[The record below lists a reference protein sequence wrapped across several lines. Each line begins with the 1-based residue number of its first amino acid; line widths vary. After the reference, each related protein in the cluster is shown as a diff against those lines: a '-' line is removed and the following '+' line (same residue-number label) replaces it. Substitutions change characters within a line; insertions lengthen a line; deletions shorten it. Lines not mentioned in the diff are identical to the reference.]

1 MDSDFPFS
9 LGSDVSYRYTST
21 NQEIIDDIVA
31 VPRIMPRYIAEELAS
46 MLVNELKSGNIIQVK
61 DSKKFI
67 QRYGVFYPLLL
78 HLRHSDLWQSL
89 KELAAESPEAAA
101 PVTELFVTKIFD
113 LIDQFPKIRDGIY
126 NDLDKKMQDLL
137 AQFEKLL
144 EETNDQWN
152 QEIQDD
158 SVSWNEELTRI
169 LTEFSE
175 LLAQITTD
183 RNLNPDALKK
193 ICENCSDAIKSLEA
207 SLENPGN
214 ANSGLNSDQMK
225 ELIDELKEAIK
236 ELKNKEITDSNDGTD
251 KLESE
256 DAAEVGEPAE
266 NGDFDPSGK
275 PSSENENSP
284 SDESGQSEG
293 AQQGDGDGEAGGN
306 EQEDGNGP
314 GQDAHNG
321 ESTGHGHGSD
331 DGDGK
336 NSGTGDGTENGNS
349 TGKISTLVQQILDQL
364 QKLKKENAGA
374 HGDSKY
380 GIVKRITDFSN
391 NTETGNLIQSLLK
404 KSTFDPVNAML
415 QSLKPHLETINFLA
429 QLFPSKDWGSEI
441 TTLKK
446 EYIANLEKYT
456 KIVEKNDELKEI
468 LKLIGRIELEYGI
481 KKQSISPMGR
491 SEVHSITLSN
501 DISRL
506 LPTEAVK
513 FHHPLLRK
521 KLYADFTEGKLL
533 TYNLRGK
540 NWTDG
545 PPKKKEHGPVVA
557 LVDTSSSMHG
567 TPEIVAK
574 SVILALAK
582 KMLKQERDVK
592 VILFSGPKSTV
603 EIELLSKKKMATEFL
618 KFLQGSFGGGTD
630 FNTALKS
637 GLESLKQPAF
647 KGADLLFITDGDS
660 KISDISAI
668 NAWKR
673 VKEEQEARVFSLIID
688 SDTAGGL
695 LPISDYTYFIQRD
708 RHWSLKNSPATM
720 IRFIASPRNPSDEK
734 KNSLHQ
740 KIKKN
745 RFASPNRNKKI

>member
-1 MDSDFPFS
+1 MNNTISELDF
-9 LGSDVSYRYTST
+9 ST
-21 NQEIIDDIVA
+21 IHSISGKEIVDIVVA
-31 VPRIMPRYIAEELAS
+31 SPRQIPRHIREDLAS
-46 MLVNELKSGNIIQVK
+46 IIIKELIDGESIQIK

-67 QRYGVFYPLLL
+67 QRYGVFYPLLI
-78 HLRHSDLWQSL
+78 HLRHSELWQSL
-89 KELAAESPEAAA
+89 KKLAAESPEAAA

-113 LIDQFPKIRDGIY
+113 LIDQFPKIREGIY

-144 EETNDQWN
+144 EETNDQWT
-152 QEIQDD
+152 QEFQDGP
-158 SVSWNEELTRI
+158 VSRNKEITRL

-175 LLAQITTD
+175 LLAQITSD
-183 RNLNPDALKK
+183 QNLKPDALEK
-193 ICENCSDAIKSLEA
+193 ICDDCSDAVKTLEI
-207 SLENPGN
+207 SLENPEN
-214 ANSGLNSDQMK
+214 VDSGLNSDKMK
-225 ELIDELKEAIK
+225 ELIDELKKTIK
-236 ELKNKEITDSNDGTD
+236 EIKNEEKTAAIDGAAD

-256 DAAEVGEPAE
+256 DATEVGEPAE
-266 NGDFDPSGK
+266 NGDFDLPGK
-275 PSSENENSP
+275 TDPGNENSQTEEP
-284 SDESGQSEG
+284 G
-293 AQQGDGDGEAGGN
+293 QGDGAEQAGGSGEGEGN
-306 EQEDGNGP
+306 AQEDRI
-314 GQDAHNG
+314 GQDQGTHNG
-321 ESTGHGHGSD
+321 ERMGHGQDSD
-331 DGDGK
+331 GGDSER
-336 NSGTGDGTENGNS
+336 SGTADGTEKGNGI
-349 TGKISTLVQQILDQL
+349 GKLSTLVQQVLDQL
-364 QKLKKENAGA
+364 KTLKKENADL
-374 HGDSKY
+374 HGDSKS
-380 GIVKRITDFSN
+380 GIAKKITDFSK
-391 NTETGNLIQSLLK
+391 NTDTGNLIQSILK

-429 QLFPSKDWGSEI
+429 QLYPSKDWGSEI
-441 TTLKK
+441 TALKK
-446 EYIANLEKYT
+446 EYIANLEKYA

-506 LPTEAVK
+506 LPTESVK

-545 PPKKKEHGPVVA
+545 PPKKKELGPVVA

-574 SVILALAK
+574 SVVLALTK
-582 KMLKQERDVK
+582 KMLTQKRDVK

-603 EIELLSKKKMATEFL
+603 EIELTSKKKMAKEFL
-618 KFLQGSFGGGTD
+618 KFLEGSFGGGTD

-660 KISDISAI
+660 VISDISAI
-668 NAWKR
+668 NAWKK

-688 SDTAGGL
+688 SNTAGGL
-695 LPISDYTYFIQRD
+695 SPISDYTYFIQKD
-708 RHWSLKNSPATM
+708 QHWSLKNSPATM
-720 IRFIASPRNPSDEK
+720 IRFIASSNNPPDK
-734 KNSLHQ
+734 KEDSFH
-740 KIKKN
+740 
-745 RFASPNRNKKI
+745 RNKPKKTFRKSQS

>member
-1 MDSDFPFS
+1 MPPVSRSDHS
-9 LGSDVSYRYTST
+9 NLKS
-21 NQEIIDDIVA
+21 IITTKIIEDIVA
-31 VPRIMPRYIAEELAS
+31 TPRKIPRHIREDLAS
-46 MLVNELKSGNIIQVK
+46 IITKELIDGESIQIK

-113 LIDQFPKIRDGIY
+113 LIDQFPKIRAEIY

-158 SVSWNEELTRI
+158 SVSWNEEITRL

-175 LLAQITTD
+175 LLAQITSD
-183 RNLNPDALKK
+183 RYLNPDALEK
-193 ICENCSDAIKSLEA
+193 ICENGSDAVKSLED

-214 ANSGLNSDQMK
+214 VISGLNSDIMK

-236 ELKNKEITDSNDGTD
+236 ELKNKEITDANDGTD

-256 DAAEVGEPAE
+256 DAAEVGEPVE
-266 NGDFDPSGK
+266 NGDSVPLGK
-275 PSSENENSP
+275 LGLENENSP
-284 SDESGQSEG
+284 TDEPGQSDG
-293 AQQGDGDGEAGGN
+293 AQQGDGDGEEGSN
-306 EQEDGNGP
+306 EQEDGTGP
-314 GQDAHNG
+314 GQ
-321 ESTGHGHGSD
+321 SSD
-331 DGDGK
+331 DEDGK
-336 NSGTGDGTENGNS
+336 NSGTGNGTENGNG
-349 TGKISTLVQQILDQL
+349 TGKISNLVQKILDQL
-364 QKLKKENAGA
+364 QKLKKENVGA
-374 HGDSKY
+374 HGDSKS
-380 GIVKRITDFSN
+380 GIVKIITDFSN

-415 QSLKPHLETINFLA
+415 QSLKPHLENINFLA

-446 EYIANLEKYT
+446 EYIANLEKYA

-545 PPKKKEHGPVVA
+545 PPKKKEQGPVVA
-557 LVDTSSSMHG
+557 LVDTSGSMHG

-574 SVILALAK
+574 SVILALTK

-603 EIELLSKKKMATEFL
+603 EIELTSKKKMAKEFL
-618 KFLQGSFGGGTD
+618 KFLEGSFGGGTD

-660 KISDISAI
+660 VISDISAI
-668 NAWKR
+668 NAWKK

-688 SDTAGGL
+688 NNTAGGL
-695 LPISDYTYFIQRD
+695 SPISDYTYFIQKD
-708 RHWSLKNSPATM
+708 QHWSLKNSPATM
-720 IRFIASPRNPSDEK
+720 IRFIASPNNPPDKK

-740 KIKKN
+740 KNQKKSF
-745 RFASPNRNKKI
+745 RKSQMK